1 MPLPSSVPTIQ
12 FTPAGVVLPTE
23 SAILAGVQSDI
34 DAAFGGGLNPALET
48 PQGQLASSQT
58 AIIGD
63 KNNEV
68 ALIVN
73 QVDPQYS
80 DGRFQDAIGRI
91 YFLTRKPAT
100 STSVTATLG
109 GAAGTVIPAG
119 TLAQDT
125 SGNTYASTGAATI
138 GVGGTVNQEFQNI
151 ATGPI
156 PCAAGTLIQ
165 VYQAIAGWD
174 TITNAADGTIGHDVE
189 NRTDFELR
197 RKNSVA
203 LNARSTPNAIYA
215 AVFDVADVLDCY
227 VIDNPTNNTVNMG
240 ATNYPVAPHSVYVA
254 AVGGVDADVA
264 AAIWS
269 KKDVGCDYNGNTT
282 VTVTDAS
289 GYSYPQPTYAVKFER
304 PAALGV
310 KFAVQLVNDPL
321 LPLNIVTL
329 VKNAVIARFN
339 GTDGTV
345 RERIGSIILASRY
358 YGAVA
363 GCAPNVALLSV
374 LIGTVTPTLT
384 QVPVGIDQKP
394 TLSAADISV
403 TLV

>member
-1 MPLPSSVPTIQ
+1 MPFSSSVPTIQ
-12 FTPAGVVLPTE
+12 FTTAGVVIPTE
-23 SAILAGVQSDI
+23 SAVLAGVQADMN
-34 DAAFGGGLNPALET
+34 AAFGGGLNQALET

-58 AIIGD
+58 AVIGD

-73 QVDPQYS
+73 QVDPQFA

-100 STSVTATLG
+100 ATAVTATLG
-109 GAAGTVIPAG
+109 GIAGTVIAAG

-125 SGNTYASTGAATI
+125 SGNTYACTGAATI
-138 GVGGTVNQEFQNI
+138 GVGGTVDAEFQNI
-151 ATGPI
+151 QTGPI

-165 VYQAIAGWD
+165 VYQSVAGWD

-189 NRTDFELR
+189 NRTDFEFR

-203 LNARSTPNAIYA
+203 LNGRSTPNAIYA
-215 AVFDVADVLDCY
+215 AVFDVADVLDVY
-227 VIDNPTNNTVNMG
+227 VIDNPTNAPVNTG
-240 ATNYPVAPHSVYVA
+240 PTNYAVAAHSVYVA
-254 AVGGVDADVA
+254 AVGGIDADIA

-269 KKDVGCDYNGNTT
+269 KKDVGCNYNGNTS

-289 GYSYPQPTYAVKFER
+289 GYNYPQPSYSVKFER
-304 PAALGV
+304 PAALGI

-329 VKNAVIARFN
+329 VKDAIVARFN

-345 RERIGSIILASRY
+345 RERIGSTILASRY

-363 GCAPNVALLSV
+363 GVAPNVALISI
-374 LIGTVTPTLT
+374 LIGTVTATLG
-384 QVPVGIDQKP
+384 QVPVGIDQRP
-394 TLSAADISV
+394 TLSAADITV